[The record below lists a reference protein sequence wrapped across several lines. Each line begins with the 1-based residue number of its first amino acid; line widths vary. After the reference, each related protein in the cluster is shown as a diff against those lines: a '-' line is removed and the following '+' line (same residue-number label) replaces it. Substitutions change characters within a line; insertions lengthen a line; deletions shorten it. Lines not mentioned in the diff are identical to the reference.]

1 MNSINGS
8 YDDRLNQLKQQDL
21 QREIEYLQLLKEVE
35 QVNPSLLSRLGRAL
49 QKRLLALGW
58 RRRNRKS
65 LEQAPYKQARGKTTL

>member
-8 YDDRLNQLKQQDL
+8 WDDRLNQLKQQDL
-21 QREIEYLQLLKEVE
+21 QREIEHLQLLKEVE

-49 QKRLLALGW
+49 QKRLLALGQ
-58 RRRNRKS
+58 RQRNRKS